1 MKQKKKLFA
10 RGTFSYRVL
19 WISIIYLFLFASVIA
34 PITKIEGENRSTFI
48 LISVATI
55 LFSYFFLLISM
66 FFQLHPEEKEKQDK
80 NTSDVSD
87 WRW

>member
-48 LISVATI
+48 LISVAII
-55 LFSYFFLLISM
+55 LDVLSIASRSKR
-66 FFQLHPEEKEKQDK
+66 EE
-80 NTSDVSD
+80 
-87 WRW
+87 R